1 MIKSGWRAIS
11 LGTLVAL
18 FLSLLTVIVG
28 PLSPAQAA
36 TLNMTGKTLTFNH
49 TNLTATITR
58 VTTSSGVITYTA
70 SNSFTVGQ
78 LVTITSVTSNPVDRF
93 NLSNVII
100 DSRNSTSFTVRS
112 SATGTYTSGGTATQL
127 NDYRNFTCNDLTKCG
142 VSNGDTVLY
151 YNVGTISA
159 GNTVDAVVTTT
170 TTNTSIT
177 TYDGTS
183 ASSGNAGYFQP
194 DLTLTGSN
202 GKAVFNFAFYE
213 HGTYTGANTGTPV
226 VLENVTISSI
236 DLDNGA
242 NGYQFSEFSGFQQY
256 TLTNNTALTAS
267 TVPSTQLE
275 RFTSTET
282 TNLANVP
289 QDMVQVTYL
298 TLSSIDVAVG
308 LVGSSGAI
316 GYFGISFSA
325 LPWGASITDPVVGSS
340 TTIGPKSIT
349 GISTSGGLVT
359 YTTSTNHGFSAG
371 QSVTVTRCSTPGYNG
386 DAMVILSLATT
397 KKFAVSNAQ
406 TGGSCSAGSATV
418 IIPGVTTPAI
428 GVGNVNNPANVAP
441 SAANTTAVLTA
452 GSATTLTRN
461 DFGAASFTD
470 GDSNPFYKV
479 KITALP
485 ASGSFQHR
493 VSGTWRSVTLN
504 EEILTSDID
513 LENLRFTGSGA
524 VVIKFRVHDGLVY
537 NDADYILGV
546 SITNQS
552 QVITFPDPGTR
563 AAGVTFDAGAS
574 SDSGLTVTLV
584 SAQTG
589 VCTIVD
595 GTKIF
600 TEAEGDCVITAS
612 QSGNATYSKATNV
625 DRTVHVSGRLAQ
637 SVTFA
642 DPGRQIL
649 STNPKTISSGAS
661 ANSGLTVQLVSQT
674 LDVCTVD
681 VLNII
686 LAAAGPCEIWAKQEG
701 SAIYAPATTIKH
713 NFEVI
718 LPSWTVTYDSN
729 TATSGS
735 VPPAENVT
743 KLLSVNASLNSGSLE
758 KSGYA
763 FNGWNTQANG
773 RGSITYQ
780 PGEAIT
786 PTADLTLYAKWSAS
800 ITYDGNGF
808 TSGSVPSVQTVLAG
822 NNSLATNSGTL
833 AKTGHTFAGWNT
845 QANGLGTSYAAGG
858 TFLVS
863 GDVTL
868 YAKWTS
874 VITFDGNGKTGGTPP
889 AASSPAVDST
899 VVLPRNTGTLE
910 KSGYSFNGWN
920 TQADG
925 LGSTYAVD
933 GNFVLTGNVTLYAKW
948 SASITYDG
956 NGFTSGS
963 VPSVQ
968 TVVPGNNSLSANT
981 GDLRKAGHAFAGWN
995 TQSNGLGSTYAA
1007 GGTFLVSGDVTLY
1020 AKWTSFIT
1028 YNGNSE
1034 SSGYLPLPSSPAIDS
1049 SISLANNSGSVKT
1062 GPLEKE
1068 NHTFGGWN
1076 TNSQG
1081 TGNNYIPGTDTFP
1094 LTGNVTLYAKWLST
1108 ITYDANGGTGDV
1120 PNPQIAVDGN
1130 VRLNTDPSNLVKGD
1144 LIFDQWSLTEDGS
1157 ADNYGRGATF
1167 ALSGSTTLYAIYA
1180 KRSYLR
1186 IVTPPKISQ
1195 NPSTVSCSRGT
1206 FAYMVKGV
1214 TPVLAAPT
1222 IANVFLMVNGVA
1234 FSSSKPAVT
1243 DTSVSWLKSGLTA
1256 LTPRDLLTC
1265 RVVANQGG
1273 VAPVES
1279 MSTDS
1284 PLAISLRAQETKELN
1299 AIESTYQ
1306 SEVNAAIA
1314 KQKAALATNP
1324 KLVLTFNATFKSE
1337 MAAAQTK
1344 KIEAIATSRAKRAS
1358 DAATAGIAL
1367 IWR

>member
-1 MIKSGWRAIS
+1 MIKRGWRATS

-18 FLSLLTVIVG
+18 LLSLLTVIVG

-36 TLNMTGKTLTFNH
+36 TLNMTGNTLTFNH

-78 LVTITSVTSNPVDRF
+78 LVTITSVTSNPVNVF
-93 NLSNVII
+93 NLANVII
-100 DSRNSTSFTVRS
+100 NSRTSTSFTVRS

-127 NDYRNFTCNDLTKCG
+127 NDYRNFTSTG
-142 VSNGDTVLY
+142 GTSNGDKVLY
-151 YNVGTISA
+151 YNVATISA

-183 ASSGNAGYFQP
+183 ASANAGYFQP
-194 DLTLTGSN
+194 DLKLTGSN

-236 DLDNGA
+236 DLDNGGS
-242 NGYQFSEFSGFQQY
+242 GYQFSEFSGFQQY

-267 TVPSTQLE
+267 TVSGTRLE

-282 TNLANVP
+282 DNLANVP

-298 TLSSIDVAVG
+298 TLSSINIAVG
-308 LVGSSGAI
+308 IIGSTNAI

-325 LPWGASITDPVVGSS
+325 LSWGASITDPVVGSP
-340 TTIGPKSIT
+340 TTIGPRSIT
-349 GISTSGGLVT
+349 GISTSGGSVT
-359 YTTSTNHGFSAG
+359 YTTSNNHGFSVG
-371 QSVTVTRCSTPGYNG
+371 QSVTVTGCSTPGYNG
-386 DAMVILSLATT
+386 AAMVISAVATN
-397 KKFAVSNAQ
+397 KKFAVVNSQ
-406 TGGSCSAGSATV
+406 TGGSCNSGSATV
-418 IIPGVTTPAI
+418 TIPGVTIPAI
-428 GVGNVNNPANVAP
+428 GVSNVNNPANVAP

-479 KITALP
+479 KITELP
-485 ASGSFQHR
+485 VAGSFQHR
-493 VSGTWRSVTLN
+493 VSGTWRGVTLN

-513 LENLRFTGSGA
+513 LENLRFTGSDA
-524 VVIKFRVHDGLVY
+524 VVIKFRVNDGLVY
-537 NDADYILGV
+537 NNADYELGI

-552 QVITFPDPGTR
+552 QAITFPDPGTR

-574 SDSGLTVTLV
+574 SDSGLTVSLE

-595 GTKIF
+595 GTKIR

-612 QSGNATYSKATNV
+612 QSGNSTFSQATSV
-625 DRTVHVSGRLAQ
+625 ERTVHVSGRSAQ
-637 SVTFA
+637 LVTFA

-649 STNPKTISSGAS
+649 STNPKTISSSAS
-661 ANSGLTVQLVSQT
+661 ADSNLTVQLVSQT

-681 VLNII
+681 VLDII
-686 LAAAGPCEIWAKQEG
+686 LVAAGPCEIWAKQEG

-743 KLLSVNASLNSGSLE
+743 KLLSVNASENNGTLLLT
-758 KSGYA
+758 GYSFA
-763 FNGWNTQANG
+763 GWNTQTNG
-773 RGSITYQ
+773 RGSVTYQ
-780 PGEAIT
+780 PGDAIT

-800 ITYDGNGF
+800 ITYD
-808 TSGSVPSVQTVLAG
+808 S
-822 NNSLATNSGTL
+822 
-833 AKTGHTFAGWNT
+833 NT
-845 QANGLGTSYAAGG
+845 A
-858 TFLVS
+858 
-863 GDVTL
+863 
-868 YAKWTS
+868 
-874 VITFDGNGKTGGTPP
+874 
-889 AASSPAVDST
+889 
-899 VVLPRNTGTLE
+899 
-910 KSGYSFNGWN
+910 
-920 TQADG
+920 
-925 LGSTYAVD
+925 
-933 GNFVLTGNVTLYAKW
+933 
-948 SASITYDG
+948 
-956 NGFTSGS
+956 TSGS

-981 GDLRKAGHAFAGWN
+981 GDLRKRGHTFAGWN
-995 TQSNGLGSTYAA
+995 TLTTGLGTSYAA
-1007 GGTFLVSGDVTLY
+1007 LASFTVSGDVTLY
-1020 AKWTSFIT
+1020 AKWTSVIT
-1028 YNGNSE
+1028 YDGNSQ
-1034 SSGYLPLPSSPAIDS
+1034 SNGTPPAPTSPAVDS
-1049 SISLANNSGSVKT
+1049 DITLPGNIGAGLTPV
-1062 GPLEKE
+1062 PLERSAYS
-1068 NHTFGGWN
+1068 FGGWN
-1076 TNSQG
+1076 TNPQG
-1081 TGNNYIPGTDTFP
+1081 TGNTYLPGIDTFP

-1108 ITYDANGGTGDV
+1108 ITYNTNGGTGDV
-1120 PNPQIAVDGN
+1120 PNPQNAVDGN
-1130 VRLNTDPSNLVKGD
+1130 VRLNADPSNLVKGD

-1167 ALSGSTTLYAIYA
+1167 PLLGNTTLHAIYA

-1195 NPSTVSCSRGT
+1195 NSSSVSCSRGT
-1206 FAYMVKGV
+1206 FAYMFKGI

-1243 DTSVSWLKSGLTA
+1243 GTSVSWLKQDLTA
-1256 LTPRDLLTC
+1256 LTSGDVLTC

-1273 VAPVES
+1273 VAPVAS

-1284 PLAISLRAQETKELN
+1284 PLAISLRAVQTKEMN
-1299 AIESTYQ
+1299 AIETTFQ

-1314 KQKAALATNP
+1314 KQKAALATSP
-1324 KLVLTFNATFKSE
+1324 KLVLTFNATFKTE

-1344 KIEAIATSRAKRAS
+1344 KNSAIATSRAKRAS